1 MVTESGDDNVLARA
15 VREFV
20 ERLRPVVLQWPEAHG
35 ADPDSIGRG
44 LLAEARQL
52 AAGFMCADGRL
63 GDAELIAF
71 RRSFGPIDPEI
82 ANGPL
87 SGLRQGDVVTR
98 DAKFLEQVSP
108 LFEQLVQND
117 RAAGTANA
125 WAYYEAALGVGHAVC
140 AFADIPRRACLNV
153 LDEYRSVLLRHLRS
167 DAIARPAPS
176 PNKDSS
182 DPETLGGL
190 PGEAP
195 AEAPTLDALLD
206 ELDELTG
213 LDDVKREVRLLVNL
227 TRVEKLR
234 RGYELPVPDRSRHL
248 VFVGNPGTGKT
259 TVARLLARIYGVLG
273 VLSKGHLIETDRSG
287 LVSGYVGQTAGKVQ
301 EIVKSALGGMLF
313 IDEAYALWVDSTE
326 DFGREAIATLLK
338 LMEDERDKLVV
349 VVAGYPAPM
358 KSLLDANPGLRS
370 RFPKTIVFPD
380 YTTDELLTI
389 FTALGDKNAYHAAPE
404 TLARV
409 RAYVDAQPRGPSFG
423 NARLVR
429 NLFEAAI
436 ELHATR
442 VVDHADATKDEL
454 STLLPEDIPAPGTT
468 LASSEPA

>member
-1 MVTESGDDNVLARA
+1 M
-15 VREFV
+15 
-20 ERLRPVVLQWPEAHG
+20 
-35 ADPDSIGRG
+35 
-44 LLAEARQL
+44 
-52 AAGFMCADGRL
+52 
-63 GDAELIAF
+63 
-71 RRSFGPIDPEI
+71 
-82 ANGPL
+82 
-87 SGLRQGDVVTR
+87 
-98 DAKFLEQVSP
+98 
-108 LFEQLVQND
+108 
-117 RAAGTANA
+117 
-125 WAYYEAALGVGHAVC
+125 
-140 AFADIPRRACLNV
+140 
-153 LDEYRSVLLRHLRS
+153 
-167 DAIARPAPS
+167 
-176 PNKDSS
+176 
-182 DPETLGGL
+182 
-190 PGEAP
+190 
-195 AEAPTLDALLD
+195 
-206 ELDELTG
+206 
-213 LDDVKREVRLLVNL
+213 
-227 TRVEKLR
+227 
-234 RGYELPVPDRSRHL
+234 
-248 VFVGNPGTGKT
+248 FVGNPGTGKT

-287 LVSGYVGQTAGKVQ
+287 LVSGYVGQTATKVQ

-358 KSLLDANPGLRS
+358 KNLLDANPGLRS

-389 FTALGDKNAYHAAPE
+389 FTALGEKNAYHAAPE

-454 STLLPEDIPAPGTT
+454 STLAARRHPGARHHAPERRTRVIPEPRSPARGRIVAVVVAIAMVGGALAIRALVFDDDDDGGSGGGGSTETLRVACVAELADVCAELDAEVTVANAGDTAAELIAATGRGDTDIDAWVTVAPWAQIVRDQRTAAGQRTRCSTT
-468 LASSEPA
+468 TSARSRARRSSSSPGRTAPTCSRAHAAAR